1 MFKILNFTVVTL
13 LAMGGCGKLSSNEKK
28 VTAIQPGSN
37 AELISNPTTADAI
50 DTINVAKIQFYET
63 TFNFGKV
70 KQGETVRHTFKF
82 KNIGKV
88 PLIITDTYANCGC
101 TVAEFPKT
109 PIKPGEESE
118 ITGIF
123 DTKDKYGG
131 QDKFLNVMANTI
143 PNKTTVLMTGE
154 VLKPGNKK

>member
-1 MFKILNFTVVTL
+1 MIKIIYITFITILSIG
-13 LAMGGCGKLSSNEKK
+13 ACGKVSTNEKK
-28 VTAIQPGSN
+28 VVAMQPGSN
-37 AELISNPTTADAI
+37 AEMISNPTSVSGI

-63 TFNFGKV
+63 TYNFGKV
-70 KQGETVRHTFKF
+70 KQGVIIRHTFKF
-82 KNIGKV
+82 KNVGKV
-88 PLIITDTYANCGC
+88 PLLISDTYANCGC

-109 PIKPGEESE
+109 PIQPGEESE

-123 DTKDKYGG
+123 DTKDRVGG

-154 VLKPGNKK
+154 MIVPKK